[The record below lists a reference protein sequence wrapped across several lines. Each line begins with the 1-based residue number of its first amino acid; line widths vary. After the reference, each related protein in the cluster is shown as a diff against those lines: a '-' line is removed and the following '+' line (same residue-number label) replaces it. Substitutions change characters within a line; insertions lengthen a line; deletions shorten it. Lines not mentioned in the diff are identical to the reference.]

1 MEPKMAKK
9 SGATEDVRKAAKKT
23 YKWLSS
29 HKGRKALKEVV
40 EQGTPLSDQ
49 LYKAR
54 EIDPE
59 ELRKP
64 TGF

>member
-1 MEPKMAKK
+1 MKPKTAKAGG
-9 SGATEDVRKAAKKT
+9 STGDVRKAAKKT
-23 YKWLSS
+23 YKWLSTPE
-29 HKGRKALKEVV
+29 GRKALREVV

-49 LYKAR
+49 LYEAR